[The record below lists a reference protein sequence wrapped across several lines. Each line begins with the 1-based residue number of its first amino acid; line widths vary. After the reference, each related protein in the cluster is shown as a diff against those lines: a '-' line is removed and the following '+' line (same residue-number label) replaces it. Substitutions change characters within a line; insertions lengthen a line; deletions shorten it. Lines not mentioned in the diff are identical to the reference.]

1 MTGGNFLTRHTG
13 RATPA
18 LGTAARNALG
28 PQSRPLR
35 KRLAFLNAS
44 WFDSQ
49 NFCFARL
56 NVTCGNSPD
65 SSRNDR
71 LGHNDTQQF
80 FFTKVQA
87 TTQKAPVP
95 KRVVR
100 FANFV
105 CWTEVRIG

>member
-28 PQSRPLR
+28 PQFRPLR
-35 KRLAFLNAS
+35 KRLAFLNKS

-71 LGHNDTQQF
+71 LGHNGAQQF
-80 FFTKVQA
+80 FYQGPGHHAKGSSSQTSGAIRKF
-87 TTQKAPVP
+87 
-95 KRVVR
+95 RLLD
-100 FANFV
+100 
-105 CWTEVRIG
+105 